1 MEELLR
7 RREAGD
13 RTRMLVLTGVLA
25 AIGCAGTMALRV
37 PSPTGGYVNLGDA
50 VVLMGAY
57 LLGPVWGAA
66 AGALGPALADLLAG
80 YAVYVPAT
88 LVIKGAMA
96 ALAAGIYRA
105 AGRRG
110 WGLAA
115 AGTAAEAVM
124 VLGYCLYDGLLAGT
138 MTGGLPGVSGNLVQG
153 VFGAAASSLLMA
165 ALGRSAL
172 VRRVFSGS

>member
-7 RREAGD
+7 RREAED

-25 AIGCAGTMALRV
+25 AMGCAGTMVLRV

-50 VVLMGAY
+50 VVLLGAY
-57 LLGPVWGAA
+57 LLGPAWGAA

-96 ALAAGIYRA
+96 ALAAGICRKGRPGRMLA
-105 AGRRG
+105 AGI
-110 WGLAA
+110 
-115 AGTAAEAVM
+115 AAEAVM

-138 MTGGLPGVSGNLVQG
+138 LAGGLPGVPGNLVQG
-153 VFGAAASSLLMA
+153 AFGAAASTLLMA

-172 VRRVFSGS
+172 VRRVFPGIE